1 MNMSIL
7 CYLHPVWLILP
18 NAPSVSLRCYLKH
31 KAKECFNSCLSP
43 PGSISIIE
51 R

>member
-7 CYLHPVWLILP
+7 CYLRFVSLILP
-18 NAPSVSLRCYLKH
+18 NAPSPSLRCYLKH
-31 KAKECFNSCLSP
+31 KAKECFCPCLSA
-43 PGSISIIE
+43 PGSISDIG

>member
-7 CYLHPVWLILP
+7 CYLQRVSLILP
-18 NAPSVSLRCYLKH
+18 NEPSLSLRCYLKH
-31 KAKECFNSCLSP
+31 KAKECFCSCLSL
-43 PGSISIIE
+43 PGSASDIE

>member
-7 CYLHPVWLILP
+7 CYLHPVSLILP
-18 NAPSVSLRCYLKH
+18 NAPSLSLH
-31 KAKECFNSCLSP
+31 KAKEFFCLCLSTL
-43 PGSISIIE
+43 GSISDME